1 MRRRDFIVALG
12 SSAALPLAARAQQVA
27 TPVIGFLSGRSAEE
41 SAKVVAA
48 FHRGLAEAGYADGR
62 NVVVEYLWA
71 DGHYDRLPALAK
83 DLVDRHVAAI
93 AAVGGS
99 VSGLAAKA
107 ATTSTPIVFSSGGDA
122 VKLGLVPS
130 LNRPGGNVTGV
141 NLIFG
146 ELGAKRLE
154 LLHEIAPSAT
164 TLALL
169 VNPNYPSA
177 ADEVV
182 AVQAGARSLGLK
194 IAVLSAPVASDF
206 ELAFADIV
214 AQKISGLLVTDD
226 PFLQSRRDELVA
238 LAARHGIPAIYFS
251 RDFCDAGGLIS
262 YGPNIADAYRLVG
275 VYVGRVLK
283 GDVPANLPVIQPTK
297 FELVVNLKTAK
308 ALGLEIAPAML
319 ARADEVIE

>member
-12 SSAALPLAARAQQVA
+12 SSAALPLAARAQQAA

-48 FHRGLAEAGYADGR
+48 FHRGLAEAGYADGK

-71 DGHYDRLPALAK
+71 DGQYDRLPALAK

-177 ADEVV
+177 A
-182 AVQAGARSLGLK
+182 
-194 IAVLSAPVASDF
+194 
-206 ELAFADIV
+206 AFADIA

-226 PFLQSRRDELVA
+226 PFLQSRRDQLVA
-238 LAARHGIPAIYFS
+238 LAARHRIPAIYFS

-262 YGPNIADAYRLVG
+262 YGPNIADANRLVG

-283 GDVPANLPVIQPTK
+283 GEPQRLNA
-297 FELVVNLKTAK
+297 AK
-308 ALGLEIAPAML
+308 AIIGS
-319 ARADEVIE
+319 R

>member
-1 MRRRDFIVALG
+1 MRRRDFILTLG
-12 SSAALPLAARAQQVA
+12 SSALPLAARAQQA
-27 TPVIGFLSGRSAEE
+27 AIPVIGFLSGRSAEE

-48 FHRGLAEAGYADGR
+48 FHQGLAEAGYADGR

-71 DGHYDRLPALAK
+71 DGHYERLPELAK
-83 DLVDRHVAAI
+83 DFVDRHVAAI

-154 LLHEIAPSAT
+154 LLHEIAASAT

-177 ADEVV
+177 ADEVA
-182 AVQAGARSLGLK
+182 AVQVAARSLGLK

-206 ELAFADIV
+206 ESAFADIA
-214 AQKISGLLVTDD
+214 AQQISGLLVTDD
-226 PFLQSRRDELVA
+226 PFLQSRRDQLVA
-238 LAARHGIPAIYFS
+238 LVARHRIPAIYFS

-283 GDVPANLPVIQPTK
+283 GDLPANLPVIQPTK

-308 ALGLEIAPAML
+308 ALGLEIAPALL
-319 ARADEVIE
+319 ARADDVIE